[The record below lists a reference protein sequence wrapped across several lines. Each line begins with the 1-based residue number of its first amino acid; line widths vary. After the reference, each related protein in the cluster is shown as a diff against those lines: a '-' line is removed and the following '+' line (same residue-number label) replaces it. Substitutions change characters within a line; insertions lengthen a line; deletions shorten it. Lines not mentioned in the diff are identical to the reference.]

1 LRIRVV
7 LEPLKE
13 NEIIFPLHYN
23 HDLQSFI
30 YHHISPEL
38 ADFLH
43 KEGYLLG
50 KRRFKLFCFSRLLG
64 KFHINSPEEK
74 IIFSGPISFYLSSPK
89 NQFIQQFAE
98 TLLKSPEVNLSKNL
112 LVITNVEVFSKP
124 DIQSNVT
131 IRMLSPV
138 TVYSTLFSANG
149 KKKTYYYSPFEKE
162 FSQLIRAN
170 ILKKYQAL
178 YGTSY
183 HEKPNPSHFQ
193 ITAERV
199 SQNSEKKIKYIP
211 SLGSYTL
218 IKAWLGTYRIQG
230 EPEVISLAYDTG
242 LGSKNSQGFGMFE
255 ILEKVK

>member
-1 LRIRVV
+1 LRIRLVMEA
-7 LEPLKE
+7 LRE
-13 NEIIFPLHYN
+13 NQARFPLYYN

-50 KRRFKLFCFSRLLG
+50 KRKFKLFTFSRLLG
-64 KFHINSPEEK
+64 KFHINSQEEK

-89 NQFIQQFAE
+89 EKFIQQFAE
-98 TLLKSPEVNLSKNL
+98 TLLKSPEISLSRNL
-112 LVITNVEVFSKP
+112 LIISNIEVLPRPPSEN
-124 DIQSNVT
+124 DVT

-149 KKKTYYYSPFEKE
+149 KKKTYYYSPFEEE
-162 FSQLIRAN
+162 FSQLIKAN

-183 HEKPNPSHFQ
+183 DEKPNPLHFE
-193 ITAERV
+193 ITPLRV
-199 SQNSEKKIKYIP
+199 NKNSEKIVKYTL
-211 SLGSYTL
+211 SSGSYTL
-218 IKAWLGTYRIQG
+218 IKAWLGIYRLQG
-230 EPEVISLAYDTG
+230 ELELISLAYDTG
-242 LGSKNSQGFGMFE
+242 LGSKNPQGFGMFE
-255 ILEKVK
+255 LT